1 MLDIIDVGVGVGGG
15 ANVEIGKFS
24 IGAGA
29 GLGNLAMQ
37 GGEFGSRG
45 KTWEG
50 ILLPYQKYVI
60 FNSNR
65 EAQERIMF
73 RRKIYIVNSMMMDDR
88 SDMEFYP
95 PTSKAHY
102 TRIGVSGGFPL
113 IASFHFNIG
122 ELADFLLGFVGID
135 IYDDDFYTTKEKLQK
150 DYSNE

>member
-1 MLDIIDVGVGVGGG
+1 MISKRLILIMFLSFLANCASSSAYLQDRKNDLLDIIDVGVGVGGG

-73 RRKIYIVNSMMMDDR
+73 RRKIYIVNSMMMV
-88 SDMEFYP
+88 
-95 PTSKAHY
+95 A
-102 TRIGVSGGFPL
+102 
-113 IASFHFNIG
+113 FH
-122 ELADFLLGFVGID
+122 
-135 IYDDDFYTTKEKLQK
+135 
-150 DYSNE
+150 